1 MKFLF
6 DQSADFRL
14 IPHLRQLGHDVHVI
28 SRDYPPGL
36 PDEDVLE
43 IARKERRVLIVADR
57 DFGELIFQRG
67 LGRVCKLTMDP
78 RHSSIW
84 LFRKAASELLCKH
97 ALAHAGVIFFRLPG
111 AKLQTKIDQL
121 NTVLTEHTDDLK
133 LGEFLVV
140 TPGQIRIAGRP
151 RA

>member
-1 MKFLF
+1 VP
-6 DQSADFRL
+6 SADFRL
-14 IPHLRQLGHDVHVI
+14 IPHLRQLSHDVQAV
-28 SRDYPPGL
+28 SRNYPPGL

-43 IARKERRVLIVADR
+43 IARKEKRILVVADL

-67 LGRVCKLTMDP
+67 
-78 RHSSIW
+78 
-84 LFRKAASELLCKH
+84 
-97 ALAHAGVIFFRLPG
+97 LAHAGVIFFRLPG

-121 NTVLTEHTDDLK
+121 NTVLAQHSDDLER
-133 LGEFLVV
+133 GEFLVV